1 MSLRPI
7 MDAGPGLNFLSLNK
21 ERLLF
26 DTVGPLRVPEKVEEE
41 ILRKSRQD
49 RRFSAAENVWRRL
62 PERLL
67 QVLSDDST
75 NEDLSR
81 AVGRISG
88 TSFEQRIRI
97 SKNLGEVMVISHAS
111 VAAESGENVIILIDD
126 SGGRQIAAVEARRLD
141 RLRLMGKPAGSI
153 RLISTLTVLQKAAGR
168 EHIPNKKSM
177 RTLYSRLRQLDDGL
191 VPIEQTG
198 LLSLPCWK

>member
-1 MSLRPI
+1 MSLHPI

>member
-88 TSFEQRIRI
+88 TPFEQRIRI

>member
-67 QVLSDDST
+67 QGLSDDST

>member
-7 MDAGPGLNFLSLNK
+7 MDAGPGLNFLSLNR

-26 DTVGPLRVPEKVEEE
+26 DAVGPLRVPERVEEE

-49 RRFSAAENVWRRL
+49 HRFSAAESVWRRL
-62 PERLL
+62 PDRLL
-67 QVLSDDST
+67 QVLSDDPT
-75 NEDLSR
+75 NEELSR

-88 TSFEQRIRI
+88 KPFEKRIHI
-97 SKNLGEVMVISHAS
+97 SKDLGEVMVVSHAS

-126 SGGRQIAAVEARRLD
+126 SYGRQIAALEARRLD
-141 RLRLMGKPAGSI
+141 RLRSMGRPAGSI

-168 EHIPNKKSM
+168 EHIPNRQAM
-177 RTLYSRLRQLDDGL
+177 RKLYSRHRQLDDGL
-191 VPIEQTG
+191 APIEQTS

>member
-1 MSLRPI
+1 

>member
-1 MSLRPI
+1 MSLHPI

-49 RRFSAAENVWRRL
+49 HRFSAAESVWRRL

-88 TSFEQRIRI
+88 TPFEQRIHI
-97 SKNLGEVMVISHAS
+97 SKDLGEVMVISHAS

-141 RLRLMGKPAGSI
+141 RLRSMGRPAGSI

-168 EHIPNKKSM
+168 EHIPNRQAM
-177 RTLYSRLRQLDDGL
+177 RKLYSRLRQLDDGL
-191 VPIEQTG
+191 APIEQTS